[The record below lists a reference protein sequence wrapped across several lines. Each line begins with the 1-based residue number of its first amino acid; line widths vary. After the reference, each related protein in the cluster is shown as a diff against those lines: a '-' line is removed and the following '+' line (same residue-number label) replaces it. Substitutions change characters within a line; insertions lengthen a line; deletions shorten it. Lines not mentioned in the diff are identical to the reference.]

1 MPLESDA
8 AKDGLDAKIAGAV
21 RLRIY
26 TADFITELAVFTI
39 TFGAAT
45 NACPSVATVG
55 SVPISG
61 SWIATGT
68 AGAYRVTNAD
78 GNVVRW
84 GHSGANAVATTGSPH
99 VLLSTTSAVN
109 GAAVSLNSMTM
120 TEVCTLAN
128 E

>member
-1 MPLESDA
+1 MPLSA
-8 AKDGLDAKIAGAV
+8 ATAKAGLDAKIAGAV
-21 RLRIY
+21 RLRIREASY
-26 TADFITELAVFTI
+26 GTELAVFTI
-39 TFGAAT
+39 AFSAGTT
-45 NACPSVATVG
+45 ACPSVATVG

-61 SWIATGT
+61 TWSATGT
-68 AGAYRVTNAD
+68 AGSYQVTNAAGD
-78 GNVVRW
+78 EVYW
-84 GHSGANAVATTGSPH
+84 QHTGANAVATTGSPH